1 MENSVNGK
9 RLEITQEGGVAHV
22 WLSRPE
28 KLNALDMQ
36 MCSGISALLATLQ
49 HDQSVRV
56 VVISGRGRAFCAG
69 RDLGEKNDLSVIE
82 GLTNNLRGSWGADL
96 YNFPKPVIAAVN
108 GICLGAGLDMALYAD
123 IRLASSNA
131 VLGYTEVDYGM
142 VVGSGGIQILN
153 RLVGAGE
160 ASYLVLTGSRI
171 TAERAREIGLVN
183 RVCDPEQL
191 LSEAETLALSLAK
204 KPPWAL
210 MYSKQILRQGWELTR
225 QSSIMN
231 DACISALLRTTDDR
245 LEGSKAFREKRP
257 PAFQGK

>member
-1 MENSVNGK
+1 MNGE
-9 RLEITQEGGVAHV
+9 RLEITKEGGVAHI
-22 WLSRPE
+22 WLNRPE

-36 MCSGISALLATLQ
+36 MCSEIRILLASLQ
-49 HDQSVRV
+49 NDQSVRV

-69 RDLGEKNDLSVIE
+69 RDLGEKDDLPIIE
-82 GLTNNLRGSWGADL
+82 AVTNTLRGSWGADL
-96 YNFPKPVIAAVN
+96 YNFTKPVITAIN
-108 GICLGAGLDMALYAD
+108 GICLGAGLDMAIYSD
-123 IRLASSNA
+123 IRLAANNA

-171 TAERAREIGLVN
+171 NAERAREIGLVN

-191 LSEAETLALSLAK
+191 LSEAETLVLSLAK

-210 MYSKQILRQGWELTR
+210 MHSKQILRQGWELTR
-225 QSSIMN
+225 QSSMIN

>member
-1 MENSVNGK
+1 MTLTRIEV
-9 RLEITQEGGVAHV
+9 RRDGGIAYV
-22 WLSRPE
+22 WLNRPE
-28 KLNALDMQ
+28 KLNVLDTQ
-36 MCSGISALLATLQ
+36 MLAEFRTLFGDLQ

-56 VVISGRGRAFCAG
+56 VVISGKGRAFCAG

-82 GLTNNLRGSWGADL
+82 GLTNNLRGSWGAEL

-108 GICLGAGLDMALYAD
+108 GICLGAGLDIALYAD
-123 IRLASSNA
+123 IRLASSTA
-131 VLGYTEVDYGM
+131 LLGYTEVDYGM

-160 ASYLVLTGSRI
+160 ASYLVLTGARI
-171 TAERAREIGLVN
+171 NAEKAREIGLVN

-191 LSEAETLALSLAK
+191 LPEAEALANSLAE

-225 QSSIMN
+225 QSSMIN
-231 DACISALLRTTDDR
+231 DACIAALLRTTDDR
-245 LEGSKAFREKRP
+245 LEGAKAFKEKRP